1 MITKLITEKDGEQGI
16 DEAAR
21 LLKEGELVAI
31 PTETVYGL
39 AANAL
44 DGNAVKNI
52 FAAKGRPQ
60 DNPLIVHIAET
71 DDILRLVK
79 NFDERARAL
88 AEAYW
93 PGPLTMILPKSDI
106 IPDSKCLYRRN
117 TKRARCNLAFTI
129 GGEAAP
135 HLLPLTYY
143 LLLSKNPVIDF
154 ILR

>member
-1 MITKLITEKDGEQGI
+1 MITKLITEKDGEQGL

-21 LLKEGELVAI
+21 LLKAGELVAI

-71 DDILRLVK
+71 EDILRLVK

-106 IPDSKCLYRRN
+106 IPD
-117 TKRARCNLAFTI
+117 
-129 GGEAAP
+129 
-135 HLLPLTYY
+135 
-143 LLLSKNPVIDF
+143 
-154 ILR
+154 

>member
-1 MITKLITEKDGEQGI
+1 MITKLITEKDGEQGL

-21 LLKEGELVAI
+21 LLKAGELVAI

-52 FAAKGRPQ
+52 FVAKGRPQ

-79 NFDERARAL
+79 NLR
-88 AEAYW
+88 
-93 PGPLTMILPKSDI
+93 KS
-106 IPDSKCLYRRN
+106 
-117 TKRARCNLAFTI
+117 
-129 GGEAAP
+129 
-135 HLLPLTYY
+135 
-143 LLLSKNPVIDF
+143 
-154 ILR
+154 ILRPLVKRVVFQGSTQQISQF